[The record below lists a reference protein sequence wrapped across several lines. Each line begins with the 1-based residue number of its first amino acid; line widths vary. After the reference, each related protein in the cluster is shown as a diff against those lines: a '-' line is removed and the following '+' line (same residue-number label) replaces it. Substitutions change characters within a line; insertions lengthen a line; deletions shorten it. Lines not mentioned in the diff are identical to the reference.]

1 MNKGYR
7 VQGNGFFTGGKDKKI
22 YMMDLY
28 GNPMRLYEGH
38 EGPVNSLMSP
48 LANELVSGSWDG

>member
-1 MNKGYR
+1 M
-7 VQGNGFFTGGKDKKI
+7 QGNRFFTGGKDKKI

-28 GNPMRLYEGH
+28 GNPMKLYEGH